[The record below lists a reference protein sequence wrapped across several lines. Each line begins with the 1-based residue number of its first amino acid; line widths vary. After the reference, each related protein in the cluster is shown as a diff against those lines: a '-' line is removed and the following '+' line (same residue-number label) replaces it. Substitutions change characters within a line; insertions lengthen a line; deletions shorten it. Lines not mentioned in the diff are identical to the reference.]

1 VAATYNREE
10 VRAALAQDNPAFS
23 FYLDLETGS
32 VVKIDDTDS
41 SPTTD
46 ELRNQVMDG
55 YGDRYRYIPGG
66 NAGADDA
73 AVTAWMEAEGL

>member
-1 VAATYNREE
+1 VAATYNREQI
-10 VRAALAQDNPAFS
+10 RAALAQTDPALS

-32 VVKIDDTDS
+32 VVRIDDTDS
-41 SPTTD
+41 SATTE

-66 NAGADDA
+66 NPSADA
-73 AVTAWMEAEGL
+73 AAVAAWMEAEGL